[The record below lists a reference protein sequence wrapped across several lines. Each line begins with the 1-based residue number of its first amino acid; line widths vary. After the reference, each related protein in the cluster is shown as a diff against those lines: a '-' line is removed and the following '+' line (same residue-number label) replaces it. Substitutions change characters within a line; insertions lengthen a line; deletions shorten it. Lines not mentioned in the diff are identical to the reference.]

1 MRRSRAATRERAV
14 AALDGD
20 SGATSNARVT
30 AVVGANAVTLTKEF
44 TTLPAAPVIVDVA
57 STEGVDVLLDGRL
70 LHAAGSRVLT
80 AVDLTRSTGFHRLQ
94 VGRQTFWFAT
104 EDAKLRLD
112 GIEQMLATLRT
123 SGTGWSGQLLFSDG
137 VVLRDP
143 HVVYSW
149 LDRCADATLECVR
162 RIIDAPLSISRSDR
176 KASRRGGRSLHQTAT
191 TRLLRARPDRYLEQS
206 PTGLLTLGG
215 KRYDPL
221 RVVVRTRTTSVESV
235 ANRRAVSLV
244 SRLDGLASEV
254 LASNPAPHVAER
266 CRSWRESASRL
277 QRRPL
282 ARTLTA
288 GAPVGALAAP
298 RQTEEVV
305 DARYRETYRLSVD
318 LAAQFGWA
326 PTQQMLPRFSYVE
339 RADTIYQAFVATA
352 LADALNLAQTTPV
365 LGQTPIAFTGDDYEI
380 YYDTHPDP
388 AVLRSWR
395 HESAKPDASRP
406 DVLLR
411 SRSSGEVLVID
422 AKYRV
427 EGTQAT
433 EDSRKEV
440 SAYMALYGLDTVV
453 IAYPGQPPARCTV
466 VTGQGKTILEL
477 PIGPWPGL
485 EADLIVELPRL
496 IAAMRPPTY

>member
-1 MRRSRAATRERAV
+1 VGSDAV
-14 AALDGD
+14 PL
-20 SGATSNARVT
+20 TE
-30 AVVGANAVTLTKEF
+30 VV
-44 TTLPAAPVIVDVA
+44 TTLPAAQVIVDVMWNA
-57 STEGVDVLLDGRL
+57 GMNVLLDGQRL
-70 LHAAGSRVLT
+70 PGSGARVLT

-94 VGRQTFWFAT
+94 VGQQTFWFAT

-149 LDRCADATLECVR
+149 LDRCADATLDCVR
-162 RIIDAPLSISRSDR
+162 RIIDAPLSLSRSDR
-176 KASRRGGRSLHQTAT
+176 TPSRRGGRSLHQAAT
-191 TRLLRARPDRYLEQS
+191 TRLLRAHPDRYLEQS

-221 RVVVRTRTTSVESV
+221 RVVVRTRTTSVESA
-235 ANRRAVSLV
+235 ANRRAVSLA

-254 LASNPAPHVAER
+254 LAADPDTNVSER
-266 CRSWRESASRL
+266 CRSWRELASRL
-277 QRRPL
+277 LRRPL
-282 ARTLTA
+282 ARMLAA
-288 GAPVGALAAP
+288 GAPVGALTAP
-298 RQTEEVV
+298 RQTEEAV
-305 DARYRETYRLSVD
+305 DGRYRESYRLSAD
-318 LAAQFGWA
+318 LAVRFGWA
-326 PTQQMLPRFSYVE
+326 PTQRVLPRFSYVQ
-339 RADTIYQAFVATA
+339 RADTIYQAFVATV
-352 LADALNLAQTTPV
+352 LADALGLAQTAPV
-365 LGQTPIAFTGDDYEI
+365 LGQTPLAFAGDDYEI
-380 YYDTHPDP
+380 YYDAHPDP
-388 AVLRSWR
+388 SVLRSWR
-395 HESAKPDASRP
+395 YGSAKPDASRP

-411 SRSSGEVLVID
+411 RRPSGEVLVID

-433 EDSRKEV
+433 EDSRKDV

-453 IAYPGQPPARCTV
+453 IAYPGRPPVRCAV

-485 EADLIVELPRL
+485 EAELADELPRL
-496 IAAMRPPTY
+496 VAAMRPPVY

>member
-1 MRRSRAATRERAV
+1 MV
-14 AALDGD
+14 GD
-20 SGATSNARVT
+20 SRVTSKARVT
-30 AVVGANAVTLTKEF
+30 VVVGADAVPLTEVV

-57 STEGVDVLLDGRL
+57 WSMGMDVLLDGRL
-70 LHAAGSRVLT
+70 LPGGGTRVLT

-94 VGRQTFWFAT
+94 VGQQTFWFAT

-149 LDRCADATLECVR
+149 LDRCADAALECVR
-162 RIIDAPLSISRSDR
+162 RIIDAPRSISRSDR
-176 KASRRGGRSLHQTAT
+176 TPTRRGGRSLHQAAT
-191 TRLLRARPDRYLEQS
+191 TRLLRAHPDRYLEES

-221 RVVVRTRTTSVESV
+221 RVVVRTRTTSVESA

-254 LASNPAPHVAER
+254 LAADPDAHAAGR

-277 QRRPL
+277 LRRPL
-282 ARTLTA
+282 ARTLAA
-288 GAPVGALAAP
+288 GAPVGALAAA
-298 RQTEEVV
+298 RQTEEAV
-305 DARYRETYRLSVD
+305 DARYRESYRLSAD
-318 LAAQFGWA
+318 LATRFGWA
-326 PTQQMLPRFSYVE
+326 PTQRVLPRFSYVE
-339 RADTIYQAFVATA
+339 RADTIYQAFVATV
-352 LADALNLAQTTPV
+352 LADALGLAQTASV
-365 LGQTPIAFTGDDYEI
+365 LGQAPLAFAGNDYEI

-388 AVLRSWR
+388 SVLRSWR
-395 HESAKPDASRP
+395 YGSAKPDASRP

-411 SRSSGEVLVID
+411 RRASGEVLVID

-433 EDSRKEV
+433 EDSRKDI

-453 IAYPGQPPARCTV
+453 IAYPGQPPARCAV
-466 VTGQGKTILEL
+466 VSGQGKTILEL

-485 EADLIVELPRL
+485 KTELADELPKL
-496 IAAMRPPTY
+496 VAAMLPPVY

>member
-1 MRRSRAATRERAV
+1 VTREKAV
-14 AALDGD
+14 AALVGD
-20 SGATSNARVT
+20 SGGTSSARVT
-30 AVVGANAVTLTKEF
+30 VVVGADTVPLTEEL
-44 TTLPAAPVIVDVA
+44 TTLPAAPVIVDI
-57 STEGVDVLLDGRL
+57 TWIEGADVLLDGRVL
-70 LHAAGSRVLT
+70 PVTGPHILT

-94 VGRQTFWFAT
+94 AGRQTFWFAT

-137 VVLRDP
+137 ILLRDP

-149 LDRCADATLECVR
+149 LDRCADAALECVR
-162 RIIDAPLSISRSDR
+162 RILDAPRSITRSDR
-176 KASRRGGRSLHQTAT
+176 RPSRRGGRPVDQAAT
-191 TRLLRARPDRYLEQS
+191 TRLLRAHPDRYLEQT

-221 RVVVRTRTTSVESV
+221 RVMVRTRATSVESA
-235 ANRRAVSLV
+235 ANQRAVSLV
-244 SRLDGLASEV
+244 GRLDGLASEV
-254 LASNPAPHVAER
+254 LAADPDAHVAAR
-266 CRSWRESASRL
+266 CRSWRVSASRL
-277 QRRPL
+277 LRRPL
-282 ARTLTA
+282 ARTLAA

-298 RQTEEVV
+298 RQTEESV
-305 DARYRETYRLSVD
+305 DARYRESYRLSVD
-318 LAAQFGWA
+318 LAAQFAWA
-326 PTQQMLPRFSYVE
+326 PTQRLLPQFSYVE
-339 RADTIYQAFVATA
+339 RADTIYQAFVATRLAEA
-352 LADALNLAQTTPV
+352 LGLSQTAPV
-365 LGQTPIAFTGDDYEI
+365 LGQAPLAFAGDDYEI

-395 HESAKPDASRP
+395 YGSAKPDASRP

-411 SRSSGEVLVID
+411 RRSSGEVLVID

-433 EDSRKEV
+433 EDSRKDV

-453 IAYPGQPPARCTV
+453 IAFPGQPPARCAM

-485 EADLIVELPRL
+485 KTELADELPNL
-496 IAAMRPPTY
+496 IAAMRPPVY

>member
-1 MRRSRAATRERAV
+1 MGSNSVPLTDAV
-14 AALDGD
+14 
-20 SGATSNARVT
+20 
-30 AVVGANAVTLTKEF
+30 
-44 TTLPAAPVIVDVA
+44 TTLPAAPIIVDILWN
-57 STEGVDVLLDGRL
+57 TDKNVLLDGQL
-70 LHAAGSRVLT
+70 LHGSGTRVLT

-94 VGRQTFWFAT
+94 VGQQTFWFAT

-162 RIIDAPLSISRSDR
+162 RILDAPLSISLSDR
-176 KASRRGGRSLHQTAT
+176 TPSRRGGRSLHQTAT
-191 TRLLRARPDRYLEQS
+191 TRLLRSHPNRYLEQNA
-206 PTGLLTLGG
+206 TGLLTLGG
-215 KRYDPL
+215 KQYDPL
-221 RVVVRTRTTSVESV
+221 RVVVRTRTTSVESA

-254 LASNPAPHVAER
+254 LAADPDTNVAGR

-277 QRRPL
+277 LRRPL
-282 ARTLTA
+282 ARSLA
-288 GAPVGALAAP
+288 ASAPAGALAAP
-298 RQTEEVV
+298 RQTEEAV
-305 DARYRETYRLSVD
+305 DRRYRESHRLSAD

-326 PTQQMLPRFSYVE
+326 PTQRVLPRFSYVQ

-352 LADALNLAQTTPV
+352 LADALGLIQTAPV
-365 LGQTPIAFTGDDYEI
+365 LGQTPLAFAGDDYEI

-388 AVLRSWR
+388 SVLRSWR
-395 HESAKPDASRP
+395 YGSTKPDASRP

-411 SRSSGEVLVID
+411 RRPSGEVLVID
-422 AKYRV
+422 AKYRA
-427 EGTQAT
+427 EGIQAT
-433 EDSRKEV
+433 EDSRKGV

-453 IAYPGQPPARCTV
+453 ITYPGS
-466 VTGQGKTILEL
+466 
-477 PIGPWPGL
+477 
-485 EADLIVELPRL
+485 
-496 IAAMRPPTY
+496 AACPMHRGYR

>member
-1 MRRSRAATRERAV
+1 LV
-14 AALDGD
+14 GD
-20 SGATSNARVT
+20 SGSTSKTRVT
-30 AVVGANAVTLTKEF
+30 AVVGTDAVSLTEEV
-44 TTLPAAPVIVDVA
+44 TTLPAASVIVDI
-57 STEGVDVLLDGRL
+57 TGPEGVDVLLDGRL
-70 LHAAGSRVLT
+70 LPVTGPRVLT

-123 SGTGWSGQLLFSDG
+123 SGVGWSGQLLFSDG

-149 LDRCADATLECVR
+149 LDRCGDAALDCVR
-162 RIIDAPLSISRSDR
+162 RIINTPRTITRSDR
-176 KASRRGGRSLHQTAT
+176 SPSRRGGRPLHQAAT
-191 TRLLRARPDRYLEQS
+191 TRLLRAHPDRYLEQS

-221 RVVVRTRTTSVESV
+221 RVVVRTRATSVEST
-235 ANRRAVSLV
+235 ANRRAVSLI

-254 LASNPAPHVAER
+254 LAANPDSNVAQ
-266 CRSWRESASRL
+266 RSRTWRESASQL
-277 QRRPL
+277 LRRPL
-282 ARTLTA
+282 ARTLAA
-288 GAPVGALAAP
+288 GAPVGVLAAP
-298 RQTEEVV
+298 RQTEETV
-305 DARYRETYRLSVD
+305 DARYRESYRLSID
-318 LAAQFGWA
+318 LSAKFGWA
-326 PTQQMLPRFSYVE
+326 PTQRMLPRFSYVN
-339 RADTIYQAFVATA
+339 RADTIYQAFVATV
-352 LADALNLAQTTPV
+352 LADALGLAQTAPV
-365 LGQTPIAFTGDDYEI
+365 LGQAPLAFAGDEYEI

-388 AVLRSWR
+388 SVLRSWR
-395 HESAKPDASRP
+395 HGSAKPDASRP

-411 SRSSGEVLVID
+411 RRPSGELLVID

-433 EDSRKEV
+433 EDSRKDI

-453 IAYPGQPPARCTV
+453 IAFPGQSPARCTA

-477 PIGPWPGL
+477 PIGPWSGL
-485 EADLIVELPRL
+485 KTELVGELPTL
-496 IAAMRPPTY
+496 IAAMRPPVY

>member
-1 MRRSRAATRERAV
+1 M
-14 AALDGD
+14 
-20 SGATSNARVT
+20 
-30 AVVGANAVTLTKEF
+30 VVGADAVPLTEVV

-57 STEGVDVLLDGRL
+57 WSMGMDVLLDGRL
-70 LHAAGSRVLT
+70 LPGGGTRVLT

-94 VGRQTFWFAT
+94 VGQQTFWFAT

-149 LDRCADATLECVR
+149 LDRCADAALECVR
-162 RIIDAPLSISRSDR
+162 RIIDAPRSISRSDR
-176 KASRRGGRSLHQTAT
+176 TPTRRGGRSLHQAAT
-191 TRLLRARPDRYLEQS
+191 TRLLRAHPDRYLEES

-221 RVVVRTRTTSVESV
+221 RVVVRTRTTSVESA

-254 LASNPAPHVAER
+254 LAADPDAHAAGR

-277 QRRPL
+277 LRRPL
-282 ARTLTA
+282 ARTLAA
-288 GAPVGALAAP
+288 GAPVGALAAA
-298 RQTEEVV
+298 RQTEEAV
-305 DARYRETYRLSVD
+305 DARYRESYRLSAD
-318 LAAQFGWA
+318 LATRFGWA
-326 PTQQMLPRFSYVE
+326 PTQRVLPRFSYVE
-339 RADTIYQAFVATA
+339 RADTIYQAFVATV
-352 LADALNLAQTTPV
+352 LADALGLAQTASV
-365 LGQTPIAFTGDDYEI
+365 LGQAPLAFAGNDYEI

-388 AVLRSWR
+388 SVLRSWR
-395 HESAKPDASRP
+395 YGSAKPDASRP

-411 SRSSGEVLVID
+411 RRASGEVLVID

-433 EDSRKEV
+433 EDSRKDI

-453 IAYPGQPPARCTV
+453 IAYPGQPPARCAV
-466 VTGQGKTILEL
+466 VSGQGKTILEL

-485 EADLIVELPRL
+485 KTELADELPKL
-496 IAAMRPPTY
+496 VAAMLPPVY

>member
-1 MRRSRAATRERAV
+1 
-14 AALDGD
+14 
-20 SGATSNARVT
+20 
-30 AVVGANAVTLTKEF
+30 
-44 TTLPAAPVIVDVA
+44 
-57 STEGVDVLLDGRL
+57 
-70 LHAAGSRVLT
+70 
-80 AVDLTRSTGFHRLQ
+80 
-94 VGRQTFWFAT
+94 
-104 EDAKLRLD
+104 
-112 GIEQMLATLRT
+112 MLATLRT

-149 LDRCADATLECVR
+149 LDRCADATIECVR

-176 KASRRGGRSLHQTAT
+176 TPSRRGGRSLHQAAT
-191 TRLLRARPDRYLEQS
+191 TRLLRAHPDRYLEQS

-254 LASNPAPHVAER
+254 LAADPDAHVAGR

-277 QRRPL
+277 LRRPL
-282 ARTLTA
+282 ARTLAA

-298 RQTEEVV
+298 RQTEEAV
-305 DARYRETYRLSVD
+305 DARYRESYRLSAD
-318 LAAQFGWA
+318 LAARFGWA
-326 PTQQMLPRFSYVE
+326 PTQRVLSRFSYVE
-339 RADTIYQAFVATA
+339 RADTIYQAFVATV
-352 LADALNLAQTTPV
+352 LADALGLAQTAPV
-365 LGQTPIAFTGDDYEI
+365 LGQTPLAFAGDDYDI

-388 AVLRSWR
+388 SVLRSWR
-395 HESAKPDASRP
+395 YGSTKPDASRP

-411 SRSSGEVLVID
+411 RRSSGEVLVID

-427 EGTQAT
+427 DGTQAT
-433 EDSRKEV
+433 EDSRKDI

-453 IAYPGQPPARCTV
+453 IAFPGQSPARCTV

-485 EADLIVELPRL
+485 KPNWWTSCQR
-496 IAAMRPPTY
+496 

>member
-1 MRRSRAATRERAV
+1 LV
-14 AALDGD
+14 GD
-20 SGATSNARVT
+20 SGVTSKARVT
-30 AVVGANAVTLTKEF
+30 VVVGADAVPLTEVV
-44 TTLPAAPVIVDVA
+44 TTLPAAPVIVDVTL
-57 STEGVDVLLDGRL
+57 SMGMDVLLDGRL
-70 LHAAGSRVLT
+70 LPGGGDRVLT

-94 VGRQTFWFAT
+94 VGQRTFWFAT

-149 LDRCADATLECVR
+149 LDRCADAALECVR
-162 RIIDAPLSISRSDR
+162 RIIDAPRSISRSDR
-176 KASRRGGRSLHQTAT
+176 TPTRRGGRSLHQAAT
-191 TRLLRARPDRYLEQS
+191 IRLLRAHPDRYLEES

-221 RVVVRTRTTSVESV
+221 RVVVRTRTTSVESA

-254 LASNPAPHVAER
+254 LAADPDAHAAGR

-277 QRRPL
+277 LRRPL
-282 ARTLTA
+282 ARTLAA
-288 GAPVGALAAP
+288 GAPVGALAAA
-298 RQTEEVV
+298 RQTEEAV
-305 DARYRETYRLSVD
+305 DARYRESYRLSAD
-318 LAAQFGWA
+318 LAARFGWA
-326 PTQQMLPRFSYVE
+326 PTQRVLPRFSYVE
-339 RADTIYQAFVATA
+339 RADTIYQAFVATV
-352 LADALNLAQTTPV
+352 LADALGLAQTAPV
-365 LGQTPIAFTGDDYEI
+365 LGQAPLAFAANDYEV

-388 AVLRSWR
+388 SVLRSWR
-395 HESAKPDASRP
+395 YGSAKPDASRP

-411 SRSSGEVLVID
+411 RRASGEVLVID

-427 EGTQAT
+427 EGTLAT
-433 EDSRKEV
+433 EDSRKDV

-453 IAYPGQPPARCTV
+453 IAYPGQPPARCAV
-466 VTGQGKTILEL
+466 VSGQGKTILEL

-485 EADLIVELPRL
+485 KTELADELPKL
-496 IAAMRPPTY
+496 VAAMLPPVY